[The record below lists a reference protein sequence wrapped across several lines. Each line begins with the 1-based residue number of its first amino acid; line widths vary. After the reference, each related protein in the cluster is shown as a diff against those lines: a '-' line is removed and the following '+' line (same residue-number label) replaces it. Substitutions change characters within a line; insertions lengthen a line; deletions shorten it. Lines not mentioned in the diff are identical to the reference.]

1 MCPLSWH
8 ILSNQYSC
16 CAPNNPKILAD
27 KNMSWLGLT
36 LAVALIDVSSRT
48 QKVRSRVTISGDF
61 HTSYTYLATLLST
74 GISISD
80 DSDRENVGG
89 DHPGF
94 SFIESFSYFPVS
106 CVGCWWYKESL
117 TLTLHIYVSNTRVCV
132 WAQASSALGITI
144 PAMGS

>member
-1 MCPLSWH
+1 M
-8 ILSNQYSC
+8 
-16 CAPNNPKILAD
+16 
-27 KNMSWLGLT
+27 
-36 LAVALIDVSSRT
+36 ALIDVSSRT

-132 WAQASSALGITI
+132 SPSQLSTRHNNHGNGIIIVTDLVTKHG
-144 PAMGS
+144 A